1 MVWKVSNFVI
11 LGVLSF
17 SVFALSAL
25 KIQAEETPN
34 DPLISMQWH
43 LQKIGAFKAWE
54 VQKDCD
60 VKIAVLDTGIDHQHA
75 DLQNNLSDRHHD
87 FVNHNSLAQDD
98 HGHGTFV
105 AGLIGAEANN
115 SNGIAGIC
123 WQAVISSYK
132 VLNQNGGGFVS
143 DAARAIIAATDSGHE
158 ILNASFGH
166 APINGQIY
174 TETALQA
181 LKYAENRGVLFVNA
195 AGNSSLDLNR
205 LNTRKMSVNYV
216 RRGRRIIRQVRYENF
231 QPSIPSNVILV
242 GATTDQDQRSSFS
255 NYGNK
260 IVPIAAPGSKMIS
273 TTLGGGYGSSQGT
286 SFSAPLVS
294 GALALI
300 WTKRPELNFIQAKN
314 ALYQLAENPEVKS
327 IRYQTSRAFAG
338 WKKQGRRWVAV
349 YKTSTKE
356 IEVSSKPLEAFFIGG
371 KRLNLEGI

>member
-1 MVWKVSNFVI
+1 MVSKVSKFVSLSI
-11 LGVLSF
+11 YFSLSLG
-17 SVFALSAL
+17 
-25 KIQAEETPN
+25 IQAQELPN
-34 DPLISMQWH
+34 DSLVQMQWH
-43 LQKIGAFKAWE
+43 LQKIGAFTAWE
-54 VQKDCD
+54 SQKDCD
-60 VKIAVLDTGIDHQHA
+60 VKIAVLDTGIDHQHS
-75 DLQNNLSDRHHD
+75 DLKNNLSEDHYD
-87 FVNHNSLAQDD
+87 FVNKNEIAQDD

-115 SNGIAGIC
+115 AQGVAGIC
-123 WQAVISSYK
+123 WRAQISSFK
-132 VLNQNGGGFVS
+132 VLNRNGAGFTS
-143 DAARAIIAATDSGHE
+143 DAAQAIIAATNSGHE

-166 APINGQIY
+166 SPINGQIY
-174 TETALQA
+174 NQSTLQA
-181 LKYAENRGVLFVNA
+181 LQYAESRGVLFVNA
-195 AGNSSLDLNR
+195 AGNSNLDLNR

-242 GATTDQDQRSSFS
+242 GATTDQDQRSYFS

-294 GALALI
+294 GAIALI

-314 ALYQLAENPEVKS
+314 ALYQLAESPEVKS